1 MNDTNVAP
9 FLAMRALVA
18 ALVRNGTLDR
28 EQIIELRNDVME
40 SASRLAANEHWDKSG
55 DGAQALRVF
64 ASDFAHDAGVS
75 DIE

>member
-1 MNDTNVAP
+1 MNDTNVGA

-18 ALVRNGTLDR
+18 ALVRNGTFDR
-28 EQIIELRNDVME
+28 AQVIALRDDILR
-40 SASRLAANEHWDKSG
+40 SARNLEGNEHWDKSG
-55 DGAQALRVF
+55 DATQALRVF